1 MSNLSEDRDAIRD
14 LMARYCL
21 YVDSGQGPEFASLF
35 TDDGV
40 FETGHGDPTVGRDA
54 LAQQAESMAG
64 LGMHH
69 MITNHAIDVDGDEA
83 DVVCSAM
90 VVAKGSIMMSART
103 HDHLRRVDG
112 KWLIEHRSFTTDAA

>member
-21 YVDSGQGPEFASLF
+21 YVDSGRGPEFASLF
-35 TDDGV
+35 TEDGV
-40 FETGHGDPTVGRDA
+40 FETGHGTSAGREA
-54 LAQQAESMAG
+54 LAAQAESMAG

-69 MITNHAIDVDGDEA
+69 MITNHAIDVNGDEA

-90 VVAKGSIMMSART
+90 VVAKGAIMMSART
-103 HDHLRRVDG
+103 QDHLRRVDG
-112 KWLIEHRSFTTDAA
+112 QWLIEHRSYTADPT